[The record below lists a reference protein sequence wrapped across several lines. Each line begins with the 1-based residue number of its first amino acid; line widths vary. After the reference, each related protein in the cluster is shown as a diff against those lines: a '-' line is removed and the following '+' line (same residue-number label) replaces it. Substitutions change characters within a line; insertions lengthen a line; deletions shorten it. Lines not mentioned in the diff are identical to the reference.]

1 MAIALDKRIELIKEQ
16 IEKVDNNIAKET
28 KRKNELLNKLENL
41 ENEKKA
47 KEMKKLEVVLANNDM
62 TMSELREMLKEN
74 GKGVLTDEE
83 KVPRSD

>member
-62 TMSELREMLKEN
+62 TMSELLEMLKEN

>member
-62 TMSELREMLKEN
+62 TMSELLEMLKEN

-83 KVPRSD
+83 KVSHSD

>member
-62 TMSELREMLKEN
+62 TMSELLEMLKEN
-74 GKGVLTDEE
+74 GKEVLTDEE
-83 KVPRSD
+83 KVPHSD

>member
-62 TMSELREMLKEN
+62 TMSELLEMLKEN

-83 KVPRSD
+83 KVPHSD